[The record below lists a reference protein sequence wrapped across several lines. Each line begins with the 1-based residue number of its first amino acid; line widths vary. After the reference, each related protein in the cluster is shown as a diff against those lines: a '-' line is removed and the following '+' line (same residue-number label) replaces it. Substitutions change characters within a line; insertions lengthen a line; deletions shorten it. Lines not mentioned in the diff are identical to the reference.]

1 MLSDFHG
8 KLDKELGPRR
18 ILHIKECE
26 VCGFDEIYY
35 VDPETNKQI
44 GMACEGCNFIRR
56 FVDSTKTQSKGS
68 SLIRH

>member
-1 MLSDFHG
+1 MLSDFQAN
-8 KLDKELGPRR
+8 LDKQLGPRR

-44 GMACEGCNFIRR
+44 GMACEGCNFIRI
-56 FVDSTKTQSKGS
+56 VDSTKTQSKGS
-68 SLIRH
+68 SLIRL